1 MPRPRPAR
9 AGHAAPD
16 NIRRPFAFPQPP
28 VTDASLVVS
37 TYNWKDA
44 LALCLR
50 SIAVQKVLPKD
61 VVVADDGSRADTA
74 ELVQAMARDF
84 PVPLV
89 HAWQEDAGFRL
100 ARVRN
105 LGIAAS
111 SGDYVIFLD
120 GDLVLHPMFV
130 ADHLAAIRPGVFLQ
144 GGRMNATPEESAR
157 LLAGGTP
164 RFSPF
169 MPGSGFKRKHA
180 LRIPWLSRHKA
191 RTAAG
196 GHMMG
201 CNMGVW
207 RADLDRV
214 NGFDDDYEGW
224 GREDD
229 DISARLKHAGL
240 QRRPLRFGGLAIH
253 LWHKTRW
260 PDGIPP
266 DEVLPNDR
274 FLYKVLAEKT
284 VRCER
289 GLDAHVARRNAEL
302 HAA

>member
-1 MPRPRPAR
+1 MA
-9 AGHAAPD
+9 
-16 NIRRPFAFPQPP
+16 
-28 VTDASLVVS
+28 TASLVVS
-37 TYNWKDA
+37 TYNWKEA

-50 SIAVQKVLPKD
+50 SIAAQDVLPLE
-61 VVVADDGSRADTA
+61 VIVADDGSREDTA
-74 ELVQAMARDF
+74 ALVQAMAGDF
-84 PVPLV
+84 PVPLIHV
-89 HAWQEDAGFRL
+89 WQEDAGFRL

-120 GDLVLHPMFV
+120 GDLILHPRFV
-130 ADHLAAIRPGVFLQ
+130 ADHLAMIRPGIFLQ
-144 GGRMNATPEESAR
+144 GGRLNATPAESAR
-157 LLAGGTP
+157 LLAGGKP

-169 MPGSGFKRKHA
+169 MDGAFKRKHA
-180 LRIPWLSRHKA
+180 LRLPWLARHKA
-191 RTAAG
+191 RNAEG
-196 GHMMG
+196 GQMMG

-240 QRRPLRFGGLAIH
+240 VRRPLRFAGLAIH
-253 LWHKTRW
+253 LWHETRW

-266 DEVLPNDR
+266 TEVLPNDR
-274 FLYKVLAEKT
+274 HFNRVLAAGT
-284 VRCER
+284 IRCDR
-289 GLDAHVARRNAEL
+289 GLDAHVVPRHPAPLAMRQ
-302 HAA
+302 